1 MENKEKK
8 EYGGCLSVLLP
19 LWIIGQILTIIYNLA
34 FAGLYIEFTM
44 IPIILIGT
52 NIIALVGI
60 ILLLQFKRIGFYIF
74 ILTFVITFFVGVLFP
89 DYVKDHTI
97 LRSIFGLGLFLL
109 LMSFKN
115 KKTKLNGYQTLGF
128 LKYQDNSEDY
138 ASQEQT
144 TIDNEVANANNEI
157 IVSDNNN
164 EEEVTISEND
174 NLEVISEIIKEDNQA
189 QGVNNNRIDLI
200 SESPRKTKKF
210 VYLIT
215 SLLLIIIIIVALVL
229 ITNDNRSDQE
239 IYNDAKVLIDKK
251 KYKEGVEELHKIGDD
266 YPQAKSLLGK
276 LYYYNDTIGIN
287 KELGEKLLW
296 EAYEKKDSNACVTL
310 FDIYI
315 EKGDWDILYQLSTR
329 LTEIGCYRGYR
340 GLAWLYWTDDIGGEK
355 NSKIDY
361 KKAEYYA
368 LKIAKN
374 DSYSSFYLGQIYSD
388 GGHGVEKDYN
398 KAFYWWKNG
407 AKLGDASCYDNLGWS
422 YFYGIGVNQNH
433 QKAYESYRN
442 AIKID
447 STDAYAYHYIAIM
460 FKNGLYVKAN
470 IDSLKYYLQKAKDYG
485 NEDALIMYENEF

>member
-8 EYGGCLSVLLP
+8 EYGGCLSILLP

-34 FAGLYIEFTM
+34 FARFYTDFPM

-74 ILTFVITFFVGVLFP
+74 ILTFVITFFVGVFFP
-89 DYVKDHTI
+89 DYVRDHTI
-97 LRSIFGLGLFLL
+97 FRSVFGLGLFLL

-115 KKTKLNGYQTLGF
+115 KETKLNGYQTLGF
-128 LKYQDNSEDY
+128 FKYQDNSEDC

-144 TIDNEVANANNEI
+144 TIDNEVANTNNEI
-157 IVSDNNN
+157 IASDNKN
-164 EEEVTISEND
+164 EEEATISEND
-174 NLEVISEIIKEDNQA
+174 NFEVIPEKIEEDNQD
-189 QGVNNNRIDLI
+189 QGVNNNRTDLI

-229 ITNDNRSDQE
+229 ITKDNRSDQE

-251 KYKEGVEELHKIGDD
+251 EYKEGVEELQKIGDD

-276 LYYYNDTIGIN
+276 LYYYNDIIGIN

-296 EAYEKKDSNACVTL
+296 EAYEKNDSNACVTL
-310 FDIYI
+310 FDIYL
-315 EKGDWDILYQLSTR
+315 EKGDWDILYKLSTR
-329 LTEIGCYRGYR
+329 LTEIGYSKGYR
-340 GLAWLYWTDDIGGEK
+340 GLAWLYWTDDIGGKK
-355 NSKIDY
+355 NSKMDY

-368 LKIAKN
+368 LKIAEN
-374 DSYSSFYLGQIYSD
+374 DSYSSFCLGQIYSD
-388 GGHGVEKDYN
+388 GGHGVEKDNN

-407 AKLGDASCYDNLGWS
+407 AELGNASCYNNLGWS
-422 YFYGIGVNQNH
+422 YFYGNGVNQNH
-433 QKAYESYRN
+433 QKAYESFSS

-447 STDAYAYHYIAIM
+447 PTNAYAHYHIAIM

-470 IDSLKYYLQKAKDYG
+470 RDSLKYYLQKAKDYG